1 MIDFTGVKA
10 IVIPEG
16 VATKIVSGA
25 KTLWERV
32 AGITNLLPLATD
44 LDRTTIL
51 NGVGYL
57 TGYRLSSSTSV
68 VGCAVAQSGMCT
80 SGFIPAQPGD
90 ILRIKGAVPKS
101 GTASYVISFT
111 SANAKVGYK
120 VIPMRSDGS
129 GWATEL
135 TNYPYMTNENEI
147 VTIDLSSAYF
157 GTGFDAV
164 RFSAGTI
171 DENTIVTIN
180 EEIV

>member
-68 VGCAVAQSGMCT
+68 VGCAVALSGMCT

-90 ILRIKGAVPKS
+90 ILRIKGTLAKL

-111 SANAKVGYK
+111 SANEKVGY
-120 VIPMRSDGS
+120 RSLAFNNSSLEWDNSSEHPWQSYANGI
-129 GWATEL
+129 L
-135 TNYPYMTNENEI
+135 
-147 VTIDLSSAYF
+147 TIDLSSAYF